1 MAVRTEDVIRALF
14 EKKSLFSIST
24 CKIGLLFFFSFFLS
38 NPPKWTRHLPT
49 PLRKPELQ
57 CPPSLW
63 NTDSQHQPC
72 KVLQHTKW
80 AMALLTQ
87 DFSLKWHGLPT
98 FSKYRVGKET
108 SPEVLITETT
118 SRVLV
123 MGTEMV
129 LKAVTNRSPLPTISL
144 PPPAFCSPHQQQ
156 GDGTTSSVREN
167 NSLRCSLR
175 RTDATSAALQLLC
188 SRLRKTISHLEVC
201 QQKHYLEY
209 WSLGGLWKWRQHDLG
224 STCSTC
230 TVTGSTDQH
239 SLSKPAEKET
249 SAEEAE
255 AYSVIIRALH

>member
-1 MAVRTEDVIRALF
+1 
-14 EKKSLFSIST
+14 
-24 CKIGLLFFFSFFLS
+24 
-38 NPPKWTRHLPT
+38 
-49 PLRKPELQ
+49 
-57 CPPSLW
+57 
-63 NTDSQHQPC
+63 
-72 KVLQHTKW
+72 
-80 AMALLTQ
+80 MALLTQ

-188 SRLRKTISHLEVC
+188 SRFRKTISHLEVC

-209 WSLGGLWKWRQHDLG
+209 
-224 STCSTC
+224 
-230 TVTGSTDQH
+230 
-239 SLSKPAEKET
+239 
-249 SAEEAE
+249 
-255 AYSVIIRALH
+255 